1 MFDLSPEKVL
11 LVLVIALVVLGPNRL
26 PQAAR
31 ALGRF
36 VANLRQMSSTVQGEV
51 RDALAEPREAFNGAL
66 GDVELSD
73 IRDSVEGAVRPIR
86 SALHPM
92 RETVS
97 PPAAGAETAAGAQT
111 ADAQTA
117 VTGKAALTGKAASK
131 VETPATVEA
140 GGRDLSSAPMPPPP
154 DDPTLN

>member
-36 VANLRQMSSTVQGEV
+36 VANLRQMSTTVQSEV
-51 RDALAEPREAFNGAL
+51 RDALAEPRDAFSSAFGDVGLDEMRDSLNGAVHPVRAAL
-66 GDVELSD
+66 NPMRDVLNPPPAQAAGS
-73 IRDSVEGAVRPIR
+73 GAATESGSAIPADVRESSTPEASAYAAGR
-86 SALHPM
+86 PGSAL
-92 RETVS
+92 
-97 PPAAGAETAAGAQT
+97 
-111 ADAQTA
+111 
-117 VTGKAALTGKAASK
+117 L
-131 VETPATVEA
+131 
-140 GGRDLSSAPMPPPP
+140 GGTDPSAPMPPPP